1 MSTRYNWHRLKGEVT
16 FNIEGYKTTLH
27 TENRR
32 KEDGDKLSAKG
43 RGKGS
48 RLARFQAIADK
59 QPESFMKQAA
69 KVSRASNQ
77 REARRA
83 KR

>member
-1 MSTRYNWHRLKGEVT
+1 MSTRYNWHRLKGKVT
-16 FNIEGYKTTLH
+16 IQVEGYETTLH
-27 TENRR
+27 TEHRR

-43 RGKGS
+43 RNKGS
-48 RLARFQAIADK
+48 RLARFQAIADQ

-69 KVSRASNQ
+69 KVSRAANQ